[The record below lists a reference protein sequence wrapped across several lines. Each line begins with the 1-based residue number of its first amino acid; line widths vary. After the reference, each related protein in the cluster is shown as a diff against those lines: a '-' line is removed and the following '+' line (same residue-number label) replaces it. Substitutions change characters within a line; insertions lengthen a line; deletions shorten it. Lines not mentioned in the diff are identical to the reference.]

1 MQPGEPGVAWLR
13 HPSLAA
19 GYVDLPE
26 QTKAQFQAGWF
37 CTRDMFVRDAQG
49 SFVYQG
55 RSDELIKIAGQW
67 VRPAELEE
75 IVASAAGIVEAA
87 CVAVPDGDGLER
99 LALFIAVDGDAAAAL
114 NAAAEACERALPRHK
129 RPKWL
134 RAVQQL
140 PRTASG
146 KVQRFKLRE
155 ILARERSS
163 EG

>member
-1 MQPGEPGVAWLR
+1 
-13 HPSLAA
+13 
-19 GYVDLPE
+19 
-26 QTKAQFQAGWF
+26 
-37 CTRDMFVRDAQG
+37 
-49 SFVYQG
+49 
-55 RSDELIKIAGQW
+55 
-67 VRPAELEE
+67 
-75 IVASAAGIVEAA
+75 
-87 CVAVPDGDGLER
+87 LER

-114 NAAAEACERALPRHK
+114 QAAAEACERALPSHK

-146 KVQRFKLRE
+146 KLQRFKLRE